1 MQIEKYEVVLERL
14 TERDIEMVRT
24 WRNSTDIAQFMVYR
38 DHITPE
44 MQRQWFT
51 TRDPAREFHFIVRY
65 NGEAC
70 GLADV
75 KAIDW
80 EAKSFVAG
88 LFLLQPY
95 WDTDLGMR
103 SAYAI
108 TDFAFF
114 DLDLEVGFCQVLRT
128 NTRALRLNQSLGYR
142 IINEGE
148 DSIVYH
154 LRLEKQE
161 YERATQRLRS
171 YLARSTKQEI

>member
-1 MQIEKYEVVLERL
+1 MQIEKYGIVLERL

-24 WRNSTDIAQFMVYR
+24 WRNSTDVAQFMVYR
-38 DHITPE
+38 DHIDAE
-44 MQRQWFT
+44 MQQRWFA
-51 TRDPAREFHFIVRY
+51 TRDPERDFHFIVHY
-65 NGEAC
+65 NGQAC

-80 EAKSFVAG
+80 DAKSFVAG

-103 SAYAI
+103 AAYAI

-114 DLDLEVGFCQVLRT
+114 DLNLEVGFCQVLRS
-128 NTRALRLNQSLGYR
+128 NARALRLNQSLGYQ
-142 IINEGE
+142 ITDEGE
-148 DSIVYH
+148 ESGVYQ
-154 LRLEKQE
+154 LRVEKKE
-161 YERATQRLRS
+161 YEGLTQRLRS